1 MMEHEILKI
10 VENARRHTE
19 LSTRR
24 GSFISPEDVFTREIK
39 EQFNSLN
46 CSYSSLNKKNST
58 LYVSED
64 VKIEKIKEK
73 NHSEK
78 LIVGSALILAGQP
91 LIKKR
96 FVTPGASLGTSLA
109 SKYLSQ
115 VLPQK
120 MPTRI
125 LGTRVLG
132 RAIGRSIPYI
142 GWSLI
147 VIDVIEL
154 IIEELES
161 ENNDSKPHFENG
173 FGGGGFSGGGTGSG
187 W

>member
-1 MMEHEILKI
+1 
-10 VENARRHTE
+10 
-19 LSTRR
+19 
-24 GSFISPEDVFTREIK
+24 
-39 EQFNSLN
+39 
-46 CSYSSLNKKNST
+46 
-58 LYVSED
+58 
-64 VKIEKIKEK
+64 
-73 NHSEK
+73 
-78 LIVGSALILAGQP
+78 
-91 LIKKR
+91 
-96 FVTPGASLGTSLA
+96 
-109 SKYLSQ
+109 
-115 VLPQK
+115 